1 MKYHIEKNTV
11 QETLVIPL
19 YGRKMASTLY
29 PGLFRDE
36 TAAKLMDSIDY
47 DFPHWQKNPA
57 AWCSA
62 SGFWRSRCASG
73 ISPLR

>member
-36 TAAKLMDSIDY
+36 TAAKLVDSIDY
-47 DFPHWQKNPA
+47 DFSALAKKIRQPDAALRVSGGHDAPA
-57 AWCSA
+57 
-62 SGFWRSRCASG
+62 GSR
-73 ISPLR
+73 L